1 MKKVTRMG
9 LLVTLS
15 VTAAC
20 VSDAEPSDPRFSDK
34 TQPIV
39 LDCANGWAK
48 CVSTANKICGP
59 SGFDEIDRAQDM
71 NMTASGRLE
80 DHSDGRHVYR
90 EDVRI
95 ERQNQAMVIRCR

>member
-1 MKKVTRMG
+1 MKKMQRMA
-9 LLVTLS
+9 LMVALS

-20 VSDAEPSDPRFSDK
+20 ASDGQPRDPRFSDK
-34 TQPIV
+34 AQPIV
-39 LDCANGWAK
+39 LDCPNGWAK

-59 SGFDEIDRAQDM
+59 SGFDEIDRAQDV
-71 NMTASGRLE
+71 NMTAAGRLD

-95 ERQNQAMVIRCR
+95 ESQNQTMVIRCR